1 MSVET
6 CNTALVA
13 LARERGWRICSYDE
27 NGEGI
32 VQISANSFLE
42 IEHDNGFGD
51 GEEGWT
57 VAVKFHSKT
66 LPAGPLVFSTGLGM
80 ALNKAALA
88 ILDVSDD
95 ELAEARKE
103 RAAADEG

>member
-6 CNTALVA
+6 CNTPIVA

-27 NGEGI
+27 DGHGI
-32 VQISANSFLE
+32 VQISAGAFLE
-42 IEHDNGFGD
+42 VDHDSGFGD
-51 GEEGWT
+51 DEEGWT
-57 VAVKFHSKT
+57 VAVKFHSKNMAT
-66 LPAGPLVFSTGLGM
+66 GPLAFSAGLGM
-80 ALNKAALA
+80 ALHKAALA

-95 ELAEARKE
+95 ELAEIRKE